1 MLKQAHENT
10 VSPGDCFLSNSNDL
24 WLACESARNELQAG
38 LWLVISGGLQRRL
51 AGGRAD
57 PGSGDSVEMCIVH
70 QMKLKGDIEI
80 YSS

>member
-38 LWLVISGGLQRRL
+38 LWLVISG
-51 AGGRAD
+51 
-57 PGSGDSVEMCIVH
+57 DSVEICIIH